1 MRDAAI
7 SVKDRQDVERHFTG
21 RSSVVREIYDRIH
34 AASSKF
40 GPVDEEPKKTS
51 IHLVNRSAF
60 AGIQTRRDSVVLT
73 LKSTVDIDS
82 GRMFRRERAS
92 ANRWYLYLKL
102 TSPDDVNGELVRWL
116 ETSYQLSS

>member
-40 GPVDEEPKKTS
+40 GPVAEDPKKTS

-60 AGIQTRRDSVVLT
+60 AGIQTRRESIVLT
-73 LKSTVDIDS
+73 LKSTLDIDS
-82 GRMFRRERAS
+82 DRIFRRERAS

-102 TSPDDVNGELVRWL
+102 TSPDDVDAEMIRWL
-116 ETSYQLSS
+116 ETSYRLSG